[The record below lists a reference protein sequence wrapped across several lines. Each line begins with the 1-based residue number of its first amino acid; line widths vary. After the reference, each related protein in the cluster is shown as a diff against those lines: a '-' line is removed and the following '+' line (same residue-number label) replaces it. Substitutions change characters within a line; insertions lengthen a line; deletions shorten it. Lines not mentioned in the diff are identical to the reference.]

1 MPPEIHGT
9 EAGKTKLFRNFST
22 PPQQAG
28 HRPHVGLCSALH
40 AYGETHSNPGHGPY
54 IGLCPRLRMPMQVRQ
69 GLRRV
74 CGGRHTTRT
83 AAVIQVFHGRHT
95 HVRRPSHA
103 SRTRE
108 RHCRNVVRAAAT
120 RAQEWFSAGKWRSGS
135 RLHRALF
142 YKNRLLSAPAQS
154 RNNSCG
160 SGRPR
165 LPFSKVQGRA
175 WQQYR

>member
-1 MPPEIHGT
+1 MLILLIN
-9 EAGKTKLFRNFST
+9 AKIYKLLFHNGFFVQKSRI
-22 PPQQAG
+22 
-28 HRPHVGLCSALH
+28 
-40 AYGETHSNPGHGPY
+40 YGDIDTLSGRKARGFQGP
-54 IGLCPRLRMPMQVRQ
+54 CP
-69 GLRRV
+69 V
-74 CGGRHTTRT
+74 CVGRHTTRT

-103 SRTRE
+103 GRTPG
-108 RHCRNVVRAAAT
+108 RHCRNIVRMAAT

-160 SGRPR
+160 IGRPR
-165 LPFSKVQGRA
+165 PPSSKVQGRV

>member
-1 MPPEIHGT
+1 MLILLINAKIYKLLFHNGFFVQKSRIHG
-9 EAGKTKLFRNFST
+9 
-22 PPQQAG
+22 
-28 HRPHVGLCSALH
+28 HVVTLSGRKARGL
-40 AYGETHSNPGHGPY
+40 
-54 IGLCPRLRMPMQVRQ
+54 Q
-69 GLRRV
+69 GSCLV

-103 SRTRE
+103 GRTPE

-154 RNNSCG
+154 QNNSCG

-165 LPFSKVQGRA
+165 LPSSRVQGRA

>member
-1 MPPEIHGT
+1 MLILLINAKIYKLLFHDSFFMQKSRIHRHIVTLSGRK
-9 EAGKTKLFRNFST
+9 AR
-22 PPQQAG
+22 
-28 HRPHVGLCSALH
+28 GL
-40 AYGETHSNPGHGPY
+40 
-54 IGLCPRLRMPMQVRQ
+54 Q
-69 GLRRV
+69 GSCLV

-83 AAVIQVFHGRHT
+83 ATVIRAFHGRHT

-103 SRTRE
+103 GRTPE

-120 RAQEWFSAGKWRSGS
+120 CAQEWFSAGKWRSGS

-142 YKNRLLSAPAQS
+142 YKNKLPSAPAQS
-154 RNNSCG
+154 QNNSCG

-165 LPFSKVQGRA
+165 PLSSRVQGRA